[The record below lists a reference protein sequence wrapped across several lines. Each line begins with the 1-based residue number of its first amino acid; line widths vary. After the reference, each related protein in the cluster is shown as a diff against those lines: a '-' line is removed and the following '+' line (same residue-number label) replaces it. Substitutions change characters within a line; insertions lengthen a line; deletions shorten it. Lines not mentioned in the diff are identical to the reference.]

1 MRVVRDGVMEGD
13 TPTFNV
19 AYIHTLVR
27 YQKSCTLEFYDAAGK
42 KKKKFLCAGDKDG
55 FVISFWEF

>member
-19 AYIHTLVR
+19 AYIHTLVC

-42 KKKKFLCAGDKDG
+42 KKKKIPLC
-55 FVISFWEF
+55 W